1 MVSGAS
7 RVAYLETGLAVLS
20 DLGDGGLKLAA
31 VRNRLGVISLIDND
45 RLHDS
50 YHRCFDTSP
59 PDTAAACPPALPS
72 PILHGASNI
81 SDRTPA
87 YRFCK

>member
-20 DLGDGGLKLAA
+20 DLGYGGLKLAE
-31 VRNRLGVISLIDND
+31 VCNRLRVISLIDND

-50 YHRCFDTSP
+50 YRRCFDTSP
-59 PDTAAACPPALPS
+59 PDTAAACPPALPL
-72 PILHGASNI
+72 PILRGPSKI
-81 SDRTPA
+81 IG
-87 YRFCK
+87 